1 MSSVP
6 NIGVFIQAMV
16 ASFGETFSKPESHPY
31 DNILMSFQGKIFSYP
46 SAYNQLSELHM
57 PVYLENIGTGK
68 VSMNNGKVRTEE
80 DRHHN
85 SLKCVWNRTVR
96 PAPPVD
102 KDLKKEKNGVRQLKR
117 VRDRSELADA
127 GAADR
132 IEVERA
138 NKRSWLDSAVF
149 GRCLKIETGKTGQ
162 ILPEPAWDAVLR
174 ARQSQI
180 DENARRRNAT
190 VLEVQARL
198 ERAVQLGLIDQTSAL
213 SATGIAS
220 VVESILHKTI
230 GPDVNRSPDAA

>member
-1 MSSVP
+1 
-6 NIGVFIQAMV
+6 
-16 ASFGETFSKPESHPY
+16 
-31 DNILMSFQGKIFSYP
+31 
-46 SAYNQLSELHM
+46 M
-57 PVYLENIGTGK
+57 PVYLKNIGTGK
-68 VSMNNGKVRTEE
+68 VSKNNGKVRTDE

-85 SLKCVWNRTVR
+85 SLEGVWNRIVR

-102 KDLKKEKNGVRQLKR
+102 KTLKKEKNAVRQKKR
-117 VRDRSELADA
+117 VHDRSEFADA

-138 NKRSWLDSAVF
+138 NKRAWLDSAAL
-149 GRCLKIETGKTGQ
+149 GRCVQLETGLTGQ
-162 ILPEPAWDAVLR
+162 ILPGPAWDAVLR

-198 ERAVQLGLIDQTSAL
+198 ETAVQLGLIDQSTAL

-220 VVESILHKTI
+220 VVENILHKQI
-230 GPDVNRSPDAA
+230 GPDHQTLHDLCLTHAIYFGFTTQSGDRMRFEQLERREQILQGFCHVYASHSVT